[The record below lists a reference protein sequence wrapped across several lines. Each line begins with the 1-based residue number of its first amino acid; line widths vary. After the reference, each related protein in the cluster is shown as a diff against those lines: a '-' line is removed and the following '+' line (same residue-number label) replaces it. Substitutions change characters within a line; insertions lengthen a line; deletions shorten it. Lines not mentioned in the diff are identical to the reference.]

1 MGHLDNVWHQQ
12 RLSRSTKLR
21 IYVSLVLSVVLYGSE
36 TWTMRK
42 NGQWQGQWQWHCQFT
57 RNLNAVS
64 WEWNGMT
71 RSPIPCKTT
80 RLTDLPFLI
89 TDWHHSLF
97 GHISRLSS
105 DTTVSQAK
113 HYIYPLTASPAHL
126 LPPTGSA
133 HRTIHRELAFNRGK
147 IWVYPSVP
155 VNLQPRTTHCRDRY
169 DPQLVK
175 RSSEWVNEWIQVG
188 WLNYCCYWDWWTL
201 YNTSDYTVTQND
213 LPILANIYC
222 SCALTASRMWHT
234 FTRNM
239 YDINCLRQLKNCLT
253 KIMPSYKCKNQQDL
267 TQM

>member
-1 MGHLDNVWHQQ
+1 MCGTNKGLVGQPSSEFMSHLCCRWCYTALRLGPWEKMDNDRDNDNDIVSSHAI
-12 RLSRSTKLR
+12 STP
-21 IYVSLVLSVVLYGSE
+21 YPGSE
-36 TWTMRK
+36 MV
-42 NGQWQGQWQWHCQFT
+42 WQDHQYCNKG
-57 RNLNAVS
+57 S
-64 WEWNGMT
+64 
-71 RSPIPCKTT
+71 TT
-80 RLTDLPFLI
+80 GLMDLPSLI
-89 TDWHHSLF
+89 TDRCHSLF